1 MKKSI
6 LCSILGLLFLFF
18 YVYNK
23 INIYILAYQIE
34 NNRQKLVQMQEEKSR
49 LEFAFYSR
57 LSLKDLAQNVDRREF
72 TFERKIV
79 KLPAGLPEE
88 KAVGSKRQ
96 TFFARVFS
104 FTQQA
109 EAKP

>member
-1 MKKSI
+1 M
-6 LCSILGLLFLFF
+6 LGLLFLFL

-34 NNRQKLVQMQEEKSR
+34 NSRQKLVKMHEEKSR
-49 LEFAFYSR
+49 LEFAFYSS
-57 LSLKDLAQNVDRREF
+57 LSLKEVAQNAGRGGF

-79 KLPAGLPEE
+79 KLPAGLPKE

-96 TFFARVFS
+96 AFFARVFS

>member
-6 LCSILGLLFLFF
+6 LCSILGMLFLFF

-34 NNRQKLVQMQEEKSR
+34 NNRQKLVKMREEKSR

-57 LSLKDLAQNVDRREF
+57 LNLKKLAQNAGPDGF

-79 KLPAGLPEE
+79 KLPAGLPGE

-96 TFFARVFS
+96 AFFAKVFS